1 MNVQE
6 VTVIE
11 ILDETRTLGIVEL
24 AACARVEPTR
34 VVEMV
39 EAGLLEPVGGAMEQ
53 WRFAG
58 RDMRRLRA
66 AERLVADL
74 GVNLAGAALILD
86 LIEERDALAR
96 RLQQLNSLFG
106 ET

>member
-6 VTVIE
+6 ITVIE
-11 ILDETRTLGIVEL
+11 ILDETGALGIVEL
-24 AACARVEPTR
+24 ATCACVEQAR

-39 EAGLLEPVGGAMEQ
+39 EAGLLEPLGETIEQ
-53 WRFAG
+53 WRFAS

-66 AERLVADL
+66 AQRLVEDL

-86 LIEERDALAR
+86 LIEERDALLR
-96 RLQQLNSLFG
+96 RLQQLNTLLAG
-106 ET
+106 T

>member
-6 VTVIE
+6 ITVIE
-11 ILDETRTLGIVEL
+11 ILDETRTLDIVEL
-24 AACARVEPTR
+24 AACACVEQAR

-39 EAGLLEPVGGAMEQ
+39 EAGLLEPLGAAIEQ

-58 RDMRRLRA
+58 RDMRRVRA
-66 AERLVADL
+66 AQRLMEDL
-74 GVNLAGAALILD
+74 DVNLAGAALILD

-96 RLQQLNSLFG
+96 RLQQLNRLLA